1 MSEAQEEVET
11 TTTEETTTEETT
23 TTTEVKEY
31 IREAIL
37 DTEEM
42 KKLYVRGI
50 AHDATDDELKEYFE
64 EQTGGSTVTHVDVI
78 RKGDE
83 KRNRFGFVT
92 FESSEIIDELLLK
105 KEDLT
110 FKQNK
115 LEMNRAVPKKNASEG
130 AQQKTKKLFIAN
142 VPKTGVTEKDLLKYF
157 EDRHDPKYGT
167 IEKLE
172 LIQTKDKEGNK
183 TGDLKGFGFVEVS
196 SEDMANKMVIQ
207 HATFEFGGRKIELKK
222 SSPPGGGQGG
232 RGGRGG
238 RGGPPGGFAGYGGGQ
253 MGYGGGY
260 GGGYGYAGGYGGG
273 FGGYGGYA
281 GGYGGYG
288 GQRYQ
293 PY

>member
-1 MSEAQEEVET
+1 MSETEEV
-11 TTTEETTTEETT
+11 TTEA
-23 TTTEVKEY
+23 VKEY

-37 DTEEM
+37 DTDEM

-50 AHDATDDELKEYFE
+50 AHDATDEEVKDYFE
-64 EQTGGSTVTHVDVI
+64 EQTGSTVAHVDVI

-92 FESSEIIDELLLK
+92 FESSDIIDELLLK

-142 VPKTGVTEKDLLKYF
+142 VPKAGVTEEDLKKYF

-167 IEKLE
+167 IESLE
-172 LIQTKDKEGNK
+172 LIQNKDKEGNK
-183 TGDLKGFGFVEVS
+183 TGDLKGFGFVTVS

-232 RGGRGG
+232 RGRG
-238 RGGPPGGFAGYGGGQ
+238 RGGPPGGFGYGGGQ

-260 GGGYGYAGGYGGG
+260 GAGGYGYGGYGAG
-273 FGGYGGYA
+273 FGGYGG
-281 GGYGGYG
+281 GYGYGAGYG